1 MSKIKPTRCLPLAA
15 LALTLLA
22 TGCSAPPS
30 HRLVT
35 HLPSGRNYYTFSD
48 EIEQLSGPRKI
59 RFPDYS
65 RDAQITLEIRNVQ
78 VEEISKVRFDQAVT
92 EITP

>member
-1 MSKIKPTRCLPLAA
+1 MSKRQLSRGVPLTALAA
-15 LALTLLA
+15 LLFLI
-22 TGCSAPPS
+22 GCETPPV

-35 HLPSGRNYYTFSD
+35 HLPTGRNYYTYDD
-48 EIEQLSGPRKI
+48 EIEQLGTAGKI

-65 RDAQITLEIRNVQ
+65 RDARITLETRNVQ

-92 EITP
+92 DIAP